1 MTSLGLLT
9 KSQSVFVDKMSQIII
24 RESTDLKDTSS
35 DDELTQMYLR
45 DDMDKHARK
54 MVWSKADSDKRLLN
68 IYRVREAGLNDDK
81 IGLNGFE

>member
-1 MTSLGLLT
+1 
-9 KSQSVFVDKMSQIII
+9 MSQIII
-24 RESTDLKDTSS
+24 RESTDFKDTSS
-35 DDELTQMYLR
+35 DNELNQMILR
-45 DDMDKHARK
+45 DDMDRHARK